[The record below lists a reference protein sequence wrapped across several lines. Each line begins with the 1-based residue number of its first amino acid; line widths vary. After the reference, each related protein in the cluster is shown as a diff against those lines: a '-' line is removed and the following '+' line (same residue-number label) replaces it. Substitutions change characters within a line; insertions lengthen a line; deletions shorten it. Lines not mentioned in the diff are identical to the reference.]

1 LGSACLAA
9 PSVAHGRVFVQA
21 KRKLFCFGSASSAP
35 PFVAQDFS
43 PKAGKGDIS
52 SLQVIPAEFALP
64 AGQSQVFSV
73 FALDKAGNRIEQ
85 IKEGM
90 TWEKWIPPVAKVK
103 SKVDAQIS
111 DNGVLTAERNAEL
124 SAGALR
130 VKYGDFYGVTRGR
143 ILQDLPYEENFESNF
158 ELNNKGS
165 GDIEFAYPPLPW
177 LGARMRWQVQL
188 AGDNHVAGNTLD
200 RVLFQRA
207 INFIGHKDM
216 RDYTMEA
223 DVMTDG
229 DRRIK
234 SNIGLINQRY
244 IFVLVGNSQKLE
256 VVSNFDRFR
265 HSVPFAIKTK
275 SWYRL
280 KTKVNVLE
288 DGTGLIQAKAW
299 LRDEEEPDEWTLE
312 VPHTMPHLHGSPG
325 LYAMSPQS
333 KKKVFID
340 NIKIFQNR

>member
-1 LGSACLAA
+1 
-9 PSVAHGRVFVQA
+9 
-21 KRKLFCFGSASSAP
+21 
-35 PFVAQDFS
+35 
-43 PKAGKGDIS
+43 
-52 SLQVIPAEFALP
+52 
-64 AGQSQVFSV
+64 
-73 FALDKAGNRIEQ
+73 
-85 IKEGM
+85 
-90 TWEKWIPPVAKVK
+90 
-103 SKVDAQIS
+103 
-111 DNGVLTAERNAEL
+111 
-124 SAGALR
+124 
-130 VKYGDFYGVTRGR
+130 
-143 ILQDLPYEENFESNF
+143 
-158 ELNNKGS
+158 
-165 GDIEFAYPPLPW
+165 
-177 LGARMRWQVQL
+177 VQL

-207 INFIGHKDM
+207 INFIGHQDM

-299 LRDEEEPDEWTLE
+299 PSEEEEPDEWTLE
-312 VPHTMPHLHGSPG
+312 VSHSMPHLQGSPG

-333 KKKVFID
+333 KKKVYID